1 MRATLVERK
10 SMIFHR
16 RFKFFA
22 ALALC
27 AAPSALLANDDI
39 CTDIQRRLTGGSL
52 MIGNSSETRIA
63 THAINDQNAYI
74 RQIRTDMR
82 RNGCSIG
89 SVIVYGNRN
98 AELCGELGDRLI
110 EARSELD
117 FLNAQRQQLKLTRQT
132 NLPIEERRA
141 LEDAWDNYG
150 CVSQASRST
159 QDFDQLPPPNLSP
172 QPPRGAINPPV
183 TIIDPSNRPS
193 TQGTLRTM
201 CVRTCDGKFFPISSQ
216 ASPIDFSTHAQQCQN
231 ACPAA
236 ATELFYHALVGQES
250 KDMVSASNGQ
260 SYTALPNAYR
270 FQSEKTAGDNRCSCG
285 AQGSIEF
292 GEKPEVSLAAPKPD
306 LTPKQND
313 ADTPPAEKITPQ
325 SRPANS
331 SQPIEP
337 VNEARPYVPGDRKI
351 RAVGPQFFPQDS
363 AIDLTKPATGGA
375 QPQQ

>member
-1 MRATLVERK
+1 
-10 SMIFHR
+10 MIFHR
-16 RFKFFA
+16 RLKVLA
-22 ALALC
+22 VLALC
-27 AAPSALLANDDI
+27 AAPTPLLANDDI

-52 MIGNSSETRIA
+52 MIGNSADTRIA
-63 THAINDQNAYI
+63 TKAINDQNAYI
-74 RQIRTDMR
+74 RELRTDMR

-110 EARSELD
+110 AARSELD
-117 FLNAQRQQLKLTRQT
+117 YLNAQRQQLRLTRQT
-132 NLPIEERRA
+132 DLPIEERRA
-141 LEDAWDNYG
+141 LEDAWDDYG

-159 QDFDQLPPPNLSP
+159 QDFGQLPPPNLTPP
-172 QPPRGAINPPV
+172 QPPLGAVNPPV

-193 TQGTLRTM
+193 TQGVLRTM
-201 CVRTCDGKFFPISSQ
+201 CVQTCDGKFFPISSQ
-216 ASPIDFSTHAQQCQN
+216 ASPIDFAAHAQQCQN

-236 ATELFYHALVGQES
+236 TTELFYHALVGQES

-260 SYTALPNAYR
+260 SYASLPNAYR
-270 FQSEKTAGDNRCSCG
+270 FQSGKSASGNSCSCG
-285 AQGSIEF
+285 AQGSVEF

-306 LTPKQND
+306 LTPNQSGV
-313 ADTPPAEKITPQ
+313 DTPPAEKITPQ

-331 SQPIEP
+331 SQPNEP
-337 VNEARPYVPGDRKI
+337 INEARPYVPGERKI